1 MKMMKKLATL
11 LLAICLVVPCFS
23 MVSFAAN
30 GAIQFT
36 DPTTKVGET
45 LEVIG
50 KVKRTDNTGFG
61 KVSVTM
67 TYDTSYLK
75 FKSGNGI
82 VESQAGEITY
92 TGDATSDVG
101 AVHEFKLLFDVLK
114 AGTTKLTIKEA
125 TVKSVSG
132 ATLNY
137 TKGAS
142 TITIAEGEGT
152 TATDPVVDTPSDAT
166 GATVD
171 VDGKTYTISNTI
183 PTNEIPE
190 GYVAS
195 TLEYDLVK
203 YNVVYSESFGLYLA
217 YMINADNVGGFF
229 MYVEEDATF
238 APYEEISIS
247 DDIRIALL
255 SDVSEIE
262 LPSEYV
268 SQDVMSANGYE
279 FPAWKNEE
287 NPDFIVLYAINN
299 NGEKSLYQLDN
310 AEGTYQRFNAP
321 EVVHEELNN
330 TFIGKLSDLLEN
342 HLDYVIL
349 GTGIGFILFVII
361 IVILSVK
368 LYNRNAELD
377 EIYDEYGL
385 DDEDDESDEDYE
397 EIDYEDDYDDDD
409 DEEDGNKEMEML
421 VQAGMKEVFPED
433 DAEDDAEDDEVPM
446 EVEKVVE
453 EKEEETIKV
462 VVPAPAE
469 EVTANTVEIPIEKV
483 VEKIAENEDTL
494 GAALAKQKEAANEES
509 FLDDDDDDDD
519 DDILENF
526 SMDFIDLDD

>member
-23 MVSFAAN
+23 MVSFAAD
-30 GAIQFT
+30 GKIMFT
-36 DPTTKVGET
+36 DPSTKVGET
-45 LEVIG
+45 LEV
-50 KVKRTDNTGFG
+50 TGVVAKSRGNFG
-61 KVSVTM
+61 KIEITM
-67 TYDTSYLK
+67 TYDTDYLK

-82 VESQAGEITY
+82 VEAQAGEITY
-92 TGDATSDVG
+92 TGDATNETGSRK
-101 AVHEFKLLFDVLK
+101 EFKITFDVLK
-114 AGTTKLTIKEA
+114 AGTTKLEIKNATIKN
-125 TVKSVSG
+125 VSG
-132 ATLNY
+132 TVLDY

-152 TATDPVVDTPSDAT
+152 TVTDPVVDTPTDTT

-195 TLEYDLVK
+195 TLDYDLAT

-217 YMINADNVGGFF
+217 YMVNADNVGNFF

-247 DDIRIALL
+247 DDVRIALL

-268 SQDVMSANGYE
+268 SQDVMSPKGYE

-385 DDEDDESDEDYE
+385 DDEDESDEDYE

-409 DEEDGNKEMEML
+409 AEDDGDKEMEML

-433 DAEDDAEDDEVPM
+433 DEVPL

-453 EKEEETIKV
+453 EKVEEEAIKV

>member
-36 DPTTKVGET
+36 DPSTKVGET

-114 AGTTKLTIKEA
+114 AGTTKLSIKEA

-142 TITIAEGEGT
+142 TITIAQGEGT
-152 TATDPVVDTPSDAT
+152 TVTDPVVDAPSDVT
-166 GATVD
+166 GASVVD
-171 VDGKTYTISNTI
+171 VNGKTYSISNTI

-203 YNVVYSESFGLYLA
+203 YNVVYSENFGLYLA

-238 APYEEISIS
+238 APYEEITIS
-247 DDIRIALL
+247 NDVRIALL

-268 SQDVMSANGYE
+268 SQDVMSSKGYE

-385 DDEDDESDEDYE
+385 DDEDESDSDYE
-397 EIDYEDDYDDDD
+397 EIDYDDDYDDDD
-409 DEEDGNKEMEML
+409 DEDGDKEMEML

-433 DAEDDAEDDEVPM
+433 DEAPQEISQE
-446 EVEKVVE
+446 VE
-453 EKEEETIKV
+453 EKTEDKVQETAEEETIKV
-462 VVPAPAE
+462 VVPAPTQ

-509 FLDDDDDDDD
+509 FLDDDDDGDD

>member
-23 MVSFAAN
+23 MVSLAAD
-30 GAIQFT
+30 GKIMFT
-36 DPTTKVGET
+36 DPSTKVGET
-45 LEVIG
+45 LEV
-50 KVKRTDNTGFG
+50 TGVVEKSRGNFG
-61 KVSVTM
+61 KIEITM

-82 VESQAGEITY
+82 VEAQAGEITY
-92 TGDATSDVG
+92 TGDATNETGSRK
-101 AVHEFKLLFDVLK
+101 EFKITFDVLK
-114 AGTTKLTIKEA
+114 AGTTKLEIKNTTIKN
-125 TVKSVSG
+125 VSG
-132 ATLNY
+132 TVLDY

-152 TATDPVVDTPSDAT
+152 TVTDPVVDTPTDTT

-183 PTNEIPE
+183 PANEIPE

-195 TLEYDLVK
+195 TLDYDLVT

-217 YMINADNVGGFF
+217 YMFDSDNVGGFF

-247 DDIRIALL
+247 DDVRIALL

-268 SQDVMSANGYE
+268 SQDVMSPKGYE

-385 DDEDDESDEDYE
+385 DDEDNESDEEYE
-397 EIDYEDDYDDDD
+397 EIDYEDNDYDDD

-421 VQAGMKEVFPED
+421 VRAGMKEVFPED
-433 DAEDDAEDDEVPM
+433 EEEQ
-446 EVEKVVE
+446 EVVE
-453 EKEEETIKV
+453 EVEEKLEEKAEENAEEETIKV
-462 VVPAPAE
+462 VAPASAQE
-469 EVTANTVEIPIEKV
+469 GTVNTVEIPIERV

-494 GAALAKQKEAANEES
+494 GAALAKQKEAANAEKED
-509 FLDDDDDDDD
+509 FLDDDDDD

>member
-23 MVSFAAN
+23 MVSFAAD
-30 GAIQFT
+30 GKIMFT
-36 DPTTKVGET
+36 DPSTKVGET
-45 LEVIG
+45 LEV
-50 KVKRTDNTGFG
+50 TGVVAKSSGNFG
-61 KVSVTM
+61 KIEITM
-67 TYDTSYLK
+67 TYDTTYLK
-75 FKSGNGI
+75 FKSGDGI
-82 VESQAGEITY
+82 VEDEAGEITY
-92 TGDATSDVG
+92 TGDATHETGSRK
-101 AVHEFKLLFDVLK
+101 EFKITFDVLK
-114 AGTTKLTIKEA
+114 AGTTKLQIKNATIKNVA
-125 TVKSVSG
+125 G
-132 ATLNY
+132 AVLDY
-137 TKGAS
+137 TKGSS

-152 TATDPVVDTPSDAT
+152 TATDPVVDTPSDVT
-166 GATVD
+166 GASVVD
-171 VDGKTYTISNTI
+171 VNGKTYTISNTI
-183 PTNEIPE
+183 PTNAIPE

-217 YMINADNVGGFF
+217 YMYDSDNVGGFF

-238 APYEEISIS
+238 APYEEITIS

-262 LPSEYV
+262 LPDEYV

-385 DDEDDESDEDYE
+385 DDEDDDESDSDYE
-397 EIDYEDDYDDDD
+397 EIDYENDYDDDEDED
-409 DEEDGNKEMEML
+409 DEDGDKEMEML

-433 DAEDDAEDDEVPM
+433 DEEEDEVPL
-446 EVEKVVE
+446 EVEKAVE
-453 EKEEETIKV
+453 EKVEEETIKV
-462 VVPAPAE
+462 VVPTPAQ
-469 EVTANTVEIPIEKV
+469 EVISNTVEIPIEKV
-483 VEKIAENEDTL
+483 AEKIAENEDTL
-494 GAALAKQKEAANEES
+494 GAALAKQKEAANEEG
-509 FLDDDDDDDD
+509 FLDDDEDDD

>member
-11 LLAICLVVPCFS
+11 LLAICLAVPCFT

-36 DPTTKVGET
+36 DPSTKVGET

-92 TGDATSDVG
+92 TGDATNDAG
-101 AVHEFKLLFDVLK
+101 AVHEFKIVFDVLK

-132 ATLNY
+132 TTLDY
-137 TKGAS
+137 TKGSS

-152 TATDPVVDTPSDAT
+152 TTTDPVVDTPSDVT
-166 GATVD
+166 GASVVD
-171 VDGKTYTISNTI
+171 VAGETYTISNTI
-183 PTNEIPE
+183 PQNEIPE
-190 GYVAS
+190 GYAAA
-195 TLEYDLVK
+195 TLDYDLVT

-217 YMINADNVGGFF
+217 YLVNADNVGDFF

-247 DDIRIALL
+247 DKVTIAVL
-255 SDVSEIE
+255 SDVSEIDM
-262 LPSEYV
+262 PSEY
-268 SQDVMSANGYE
+268 SYTDE
-279 FPAWKNEE
+279 FVLGDYTFPGWKYTEDDNYC
-287 NPDFIVLYAINN
+287 IIYAINN
-299 NGEKSLYQLDN
+299 NGEKSLYQLDREE
-310 AEGTYQRFNAP
+310 ATYQRFVAP
-321 EVVHEELNN
+321 EVVEEKIDD

-349 GTGIGFILFVII
+349 GTGLGFILFVII

-385 DDEDDESDEDYE
+385 GDEEDDEESAEEDD
-397 EIDYEDDYDDDD
+397 DYEDDY
-409 DEEDGNKEMEML
+409 EEENDKEMEML
-421 VQAGMKEVFPED
+421 VQEGMKEVFPE
-433 DAEDDAEDDEVPM
+433 EDDEEIV
-446 EVEKVVE
+446 
-453 EKEEETIKV
+453 
-462 VVPAPAE
+462 
-469 EVTANTVEIPIEKV
+469 EVTTEATTGKPIEEMVIEPATKVTTNTVEIPIERV
-483 VEKIAENEDTL
+483 VEKVAENEDTL
-494 GAALAKQKEAANEES
+494 GAALAKQKEATNEDKDD
-509 FLDDDDDDDD
+509 FLDDD

-526 SMDFIDLDD
+526 AMDFIDLDD